1 MNNIEILD
9 CTLRDGGYINNW
21 NFGKKNIDMIFEN
34 LISSNVD
41 YIELG
46 YIDRT
51 CNIDIN
57 STKFNS
63 LKDLEVYGTKFS
75 KSICMIDFGKYPI
88 EEIPNADE
96 SNVFGIRVA
105 FSKKDVIA
113 ALEYCK
119 QLKDKGYNVFVQP
132 MVTASYSIKEINA
145 LLDEINKMKPY
156 ALYIVDSFGSMNEKK
171 VIELLNAYTDKLSK
185 NVIIGFHSHNNL
197 QLAYSNAKVFIEN
210 AGDRKVIVDSSVYG
224 MGRGSGNLA
233 TELIANYLNDNDSKE
248 INVNAIIEIIDN
260 YLLELKKEKK
270 WGYCLEYY
278 LSAVNDCH
286 PNYAKYLSEMH
297 TMTINDIKTILHR
310 IANDKKAKFNEE
322 YINELYTA
330 FMNKKIDDNN
340 SYAELKTILNNKK
353 VLILG
358 SGETLKLEKEKID
371 NIIDDNTVIISL
383 NEDNQIYNS
392 NYIFISNRRR
402 YKNLDDNNSKKLICT
417 SNVSID
423 TNNHLIFDYFDNLA
437 NDYENSDNVLLMFIN
452 ILIKADI
459 NEIYLAG
466 FDGFSCERKNFY
478 SDELSYITE
487 KERADRVNSIMNK
500 YIKLYSK
507 KIKLNWV
514 TDSNYIKE
522 ENK

>member
-1 MNNIEILD
+1 
-9 CTLRDGGYINNW
+9 
-21 NFGKKNIDMIFEN
+21 
-34 LISSNVD
+34 
-41 YIELG
+41 
-46 YIDRT
+46 
-51 CNIDIN
+51 
-57 STKFNS
+57 
-63 LKDLEVYGTKFS
+63 
-75 KSICMIDFGKYPI
+75 
-88 EEIPNADE
+88 
-96 SNVFGIRVA
+96 
-105 FSKKDVIA
+105 
-113 ALEYCK
+113 
-119 QLKDKGYNVFVQP
+119 
-132 MVTASYSIKEINA
+132 
-145 LLDEINKMKPY
+145 
-156 ALYIVDSFGSMNEKK
+156 
-171 VIELLNAYTDKLSK
+171 
-185 NVIIGFHSHNNL
+185 
-197 QLAYSNAKVFIEN
+197 
-210 AGDRKVIVDSSVYG
+210 
-224 MGRGSGNLA
+224 
-233 TELIANYLNDNDSKE
+233 
-248 INVNAIIEIIDN
+248 
-260 YLLELKKEKK
+260 
-270 WGYCLEYY
+270 
-278 LSAVNDCH
+278 
-286 PNYAKYLSEMH
+286 
-297 TMTINDIKTILHR
+297 
-310 IANDKKAKFNEE
+310 
-322 YINELYTA
+322 
-330 FMNKKIDDNN
+330 MNKKIDDNN